1 METSSVRSRR
11 IVVQT
16 APDRDRT
23 VGETPAHPRRRAGDG
38 AGNGTS
44 SWIRFV
50 PLAVIVVC
58 LAAGYALGWQRYLTL
73 DYLAASRL
81 ALKETVAAN
90 PVTAPLAFMG
100 LYALVVALSIP
111 AASILTVFAGFLFGW
126 FTGGILVALA
136 ATAGATVL
144 FLAARTAFGDFLR
157 ERAGD
162 RVLRLAEGFEKD
174 AFGYLLALRLA
185 PVFPFFL
192 VNIAPAFFHVRLRTY
207 LAATF
212 LGILPATFVYAYL
225 GRSIDAVLTQAHQ
238 AGRPVGLA
246 DLVSPRVTVAFLLLA
261 LIALLPVAVQALRRR
276 RRS

>member
-1 METSSVRSRR
+1 MA
-11 IVVQT
+11 QT
-16 APDRDRT
+16 ALDRDRT
-23 VGETPAHPRRRAGDG
+23 ADEVSARSRRQAAGG
-38 AGNGTS
+38 GRRGTHRT
-44 SWIRFV
+44 WTRFV
-50 PLAVIVVC
+50 PLAMIVVC
-58 LAAGYALGWQRYLTL
+58 LAVGYALGWQRYLTL

-111 AASILTVFAGFLFGW
+111 AASILTIFAGFLFGW
-126 FTGGILVALA
+126 LAGGILVALA
-136 ATAGATVL
+136 ATAGATAL
-144 FLAARTAFGDFLR
+144 FLAARTAFGDFFR

-162 RVLRLAEGFEKD
+162 RVLRLAKGFEED

-185 PVFPFFL
+185 PVFPFFV

-225 GRSIDAVLTQAHQ
+225 GRSIDVVLTEARL
-238 AGRPVGLA
+238 AGRSVGLA
-246 DLVSPRVTVAFLLLA
+246 DLVSPRVTIAFLMLA
-261 LIALLPVAVQALRRR
+261 LIALLPVAVRAFRHR

>member
-1 METSSVRSRR
+1 M
-11 IVVQT
+11 VQT
-16 APDRDRT
+16 ALDRDRT
-23 VGETPAHPRRRAGDG
+23 ADEASVHSRGRAAVGGRNSIRR
-38 AGNGTS
+38 NWT
-44 SWIRFV
+44 RFM

-90 PVTAPLAFMG
+90 PVAAPLAFMG

-111 AASILTVFAGFLFGW
+111 AASILTIFAGFLFGW
-126 FTGGILVALA
+126 LLGGVLVAIA

-185 PVFPFFL
+185 PVFPFFI
-192 VNIAPAFFHVRLRTY
+192 VNIAPAFFQVRLRTY

-225 GRSIDAVLTQAHQ
+225 GRSIDAVLTEAHR
-238 AGRPVGLA
+238 AGRPVGLT
-246 DLVSPRVTVAFLLLA
+246 DLVSPQVTIAFLLLA
-261 LIALLPVAVQALRRR
+261 LIAVLPVAVRALRRR

>member
-1 METSSVRSRR
+1 MAQTALDEDRTADRRRRDEASARSRR
-11 IVVQT
+11 H
-16 APDRDRT
+16 A
-23 VGETPAHPRRRAGDG
+23 AAGDRG
-38 AGNGTS
+38 RGRNWT
-44 SWIRFV
+44 RFV
-50 PLAVIVVC
+50 PLLLIVAC

-81 ALKETVAAN
+81 ALKEMVAAN
-90 PVTAPLAFMG
+90 PVVAPLAFMG
-100 LYALVVALSIP
+100 IYALVVALSVP

-126 FTGGILVALA
+126 FVGGILVAVA

-157 ERAGD
+157 ERAGG
-162 RVLRLAEGFEKD
+162 RILRLAEGFEKD

-185 PVFPFFL
+185 PVFPFFV

-225 GRSIDAVLTQAHQ
+225 GRSIDAVLTEAHK
-238 AGRPVGLA
+238 AGRTVSLA
-246 DLVSPRVTVAFLLLA
+246 DFVSPRITIAFLLLA
-261 LIALLPVAVQALRRR
+261 LIAALPVAVRALRRR

>member
-1 METSSVRSRR
+1 MSQTALDKDRTADRRRDEASARSRR
-11 IVVQT
+11 QAIVGGHGSG
-16 APDRDRT
+16 RT
-23 VGETPAHPRRRAGDG
+23 WT
-38 AGNGTS
+38 
-44 SWIRFV
+44 RFV
-50 PLAVIVVC
+50 PLFLIVAC

-73 DYLAASRL
+73 DYLAVSRL

-90 PVTAPLAFMG
+90 PIVASFAFMG
-100 LYALVVALSIP
+100 IYALVVALSVP

-126 FTGGILVALA
+126 FVGGILVAVA

-157 ERAGD
+157 ERAGG
-162 RVLRLAEGFEKD
+162 RILKLAEGFEKN

-185 PVFPFFL
+185 PVFPFFV

-225 GRSIDAVLTQAHQ
+225 GRSIDSVLTEAHK
-238 AGRPVGLA
+238 AGRAVGLA
-246 DLVSPRVTVAFLLLA
+246 DFVSPRITLAFLLLA
-261 LIALLPVAVQALRRR
+261 LIAVLPVAVRALRRR

>member
-1 METSSVRSRR
+1 VRSRR
-11 IVVQT
+11 Q
-16 APDRDRT
+16 AASGDRH
-23 VGETPAHPRRRAGDG
+23 GSRR
-38 AGNGTS
+38 N
-44 SWIRFV
+44 WIRFV
-50 PLAVIVVC
+50 PLAVIVAC
-58 LAAGYALGWQRYLTL
+58 LVAGYALGWQRYLTL

-81 ALKETVAAN
+81 ALKDTVAAN
-90 PVTAPLAFMG
+90 PVVTPLVFMG

-111 AASILTVFAGFLFGW
+111 AASILTIFAGFLFGW
-126 FTGGILVALA
+126 FPGGILVAVA

-157 ERAGD
+157 ERAGG

-185 PVFPFFL
+185 PVFPFFV

-212 LGILPATFVYAYL
+212 LGILPGTFAYAYL
-225 GRSIDAVLTQAHQ
+225 GRSIDAVLTEARN

-246 DLVSPRVTVAFLLLA
+246 DLVSPQITAAFLILA
-261 LIALLPVAVQALRRR
+261 ALALLPVIVRAAKRR

>member
-1 METSSVRSRR
+1 MT
-11 IVVQT
+11 QT
-16 APDRDRT
+16 ALDGDRKTGRPSN
-23 VGETPAHPRRRAGDG
+23 PASPRPRRRAP
-38 AGNGTS
+38 AGNRSDS
-44 SWIRFV
+44 SRSWRRFV
-50 PLAVIVVC
+50 PLLLIAAC
-58 LAAGYALGWQRYLTL
+58 LAAGYTLGWQDYLTL

-100 LYALVVALSIP
+100 LYALIVALSVP
-111 AASILTVFAGFLFGW
+111 AASILTIFAGFLFGW
-126 FTGGILVALA
+126 LLGGILVAAA

-157 ERAGD
+157 ERAGG
-162 RVLRLAEGFEKD
+162 RVLKLAEGFEKD

-185 PVFPFFL
+185 PVFPFFI

-212 LGILPATFVYAYL
+212 LGILPGTFAYAYL
-225 GRSIDAVLTQAHQ
+225 GRSIDAVLTEAHR

-246 DLVSPRVTVAFLLLA
+246 DLISRQITVAFLLLA
-261 LIALLPVAVQALRRR
+261 LIAVLPAVVRAVRRHG
-276 RRS
+276 RS